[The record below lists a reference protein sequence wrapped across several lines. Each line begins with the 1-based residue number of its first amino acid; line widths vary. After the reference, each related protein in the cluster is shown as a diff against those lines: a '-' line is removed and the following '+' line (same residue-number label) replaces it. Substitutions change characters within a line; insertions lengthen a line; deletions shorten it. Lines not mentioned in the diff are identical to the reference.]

1 MNAESPIFLAV
12 FAALIAVELTWSL
25 VRRRPV
31 YSAGETL
38 TNLTIALG
46 NGLIRPIAVI
56 WTFLVMSWIE
66 PVQRVALPDT
76 SWAFPLTFVVVDFA
90 YYGYHRAS
98 HELRWLWS
106 MHHTHHSSPWYN
118 LSTAVRLNWVAKFVS
133 PLFFA
138 PLVLVGLSA
147 EAVASV
153 SYTHLRAHET

>member
-38 TNLTIALG
+38 ANLAIALG

-66 PVQRVALPDT
+66 PVQRVALPDG
-76 SWAFPLTFVVVDFA
+76 S
-90 YYGYHRAS
+90 
-98 HELRWLWS
+98 
-106 MHHTHHSSPWYN
+106 
-118 LSTAVRLNWVAKFVS
+118 
-133 PLFFA
+133 
-138 PLVLVGLSA
+138 
-147 EAVASV
+147 
-153 SYTHLRAHET
+153 